1 MTERRATIVLGQPH
15 GIFFTPAI
23 LSLVEENKKTGSGIN
38 LVARKFC
45 LFEQRKTPKVDS
57 QCLPDDADT
66 KVIDGKK
73 ASCEN
78 SCSFEYEF

>member
-1 MTERRATIVLGQPH
+1 MLGQPH

-23 LSLVEENKKTGSGIN
+23 LSLVEENKKTGSGMN

-45 LFEQRKTPKVDS
+45 LFEQRKNPKVDS
-57 QCLPDDADT
+57 QCLPDGADN
-66 KVIDGKK
+66 KLIDGKK

-78 SCSFEYEF
+78 SCGSEDEF